1 MILLFKSPREMVHGF
16 VSHKKRDFFNGLI
29 GMNQMLDGVVHFQIP
44 NHLRVGFAGNLFNIG
59 RKKTG
64 GIMEDLGRLTQ
75 GSGAV
80 ILLQV
85 REDGNEV
92 NIHIAAV
99 KLIALVMDPQHVGE
113 QDFQQTDI
121 AVRSIVVILK
131 LFQIDILGNLLNI
144 IKTLGTARGENQK
157 ILLVPVCQDVLKKV

>member
-1 MILLFKSPREMVHGF
+1 MVHGF

-29 GMNQMLDGVVHFQIP
+29 GMNQMLDSVIHFQIP
-44 NHLRVGFAGNLFNIG
+44 NHLRVGFASNLFNIG

-99 KLIALVMDPQHVGE
+99 KLITLVMDPQHVG
-113 QDFQQTDI
+113 
-121 AVRSIVVILK
+121 K
-131 LFQIDILGNLLNI
+131 
-144 IKTLGTARGENQK
+144 
-157 ILLVPVCQDVLKKV
+157 